1 MLGRGKPLAAGGGHG
16 VDGVPDA
23 IPSLVAAPRL
33 NLPCL
38 PPFPC
43 ARVKTLAPVAKR
55 RRRHS
60 VVTFLK
66 APTWAWGCWVCMASL
81 SGSWWRPI

>member
-1 MLGRGKPLAAGGGHG
+1 MAASGGHG

-33 NLPCL
+33 NLPL
-38 PPFPC
+38 PFPC

-66 APTWAWGCWVCMASL
+66 APTWAWGCWACMASL
-81 SGSWWRPI
+81 SGSWWRPV

>member
-33 NLPCL
+33 NLPYL
-38 PPFPC
+38 PLPLRPGEN
-43 ARVKTLAPVAKR
+43 PSPGAKR

-66 APTWAWGCWVCMASL
+66 APIWAWGCWVCMASL
-81 SGSWWRPI
+81 SGPWWRPA

>member
-1 MLGRGKPLAAGGGHG
+1 MLGWGKPLAVGGVRWRPGCHSLLGGGAEAK
-16 VDGVPDA
+16 P
-23 IPSLVAAPRL
+23 P
-33 NLPCL
+33 LP

-55 RRRHS
+55 RRRDS

-66 APTWAWGCWVCMASL
+66 APTWAWGCWVCMTSL
-81 SGSWWRPI
+81 SGSWWRPA